1 MNKWYESAENS
12 SDIVLSSRIR
22 LARNL
27 AKYPFCGRLTPEQA
41 GKLDT
46 EVRQALE
53 KINLGENR
61 FDFIRMEQ
69 LSRSEGLA
77 MVEHHVI
84 SPDFLEKDP
93 GRMVAL
99 SKDSSISVMINEEDH
114 IRIQVLASGLNLE
127 QALETANRI
136 DDVLDESLEYAFDD
150 QLGFLTACPSNLGT
164 GLRASVMVHVPAL
177 EQAGALNKLAGTIS
191 KLGLTIRGTY
201 GEGSKAQGALYQISN
216 QITLGI
222 SEEQA
227 IKNLRSIVL
236 QVVEKEKEARKA
248 LISSEQFVDRIYRCY
263 GTLKYARMVSS
274 EEFYELISYV
284 RIGISERV
292 LPAEILDKIKL
303 EDLNALLFRVG
314 SATICKA
321 AGSEL
326 APEQRDAIR
335 AKMIQEV
342 L

>member
-41 GKLDT
+41 GKLDA